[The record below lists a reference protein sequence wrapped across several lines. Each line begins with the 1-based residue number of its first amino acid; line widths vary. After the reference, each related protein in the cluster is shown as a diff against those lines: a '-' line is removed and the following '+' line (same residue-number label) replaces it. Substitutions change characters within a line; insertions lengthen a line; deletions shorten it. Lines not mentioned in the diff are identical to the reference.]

1 MLTRR
6 GFLRAMGATALS
18 GGVYACGI
26 EPSWLETV
34 RMEIALPGLDPAF
47 EGYVVAQISDLHVG
61 SGVPI
66 PYLRRAVEAANAAQP
81 DLVVVTGDILDGC
94 CAKRAPEE
102 AAEVL
107 SALRPRDR
115 ALAVLGNHDTGA
127 FHPGL
132 GTDEGAV
139 RRLRGALAA
148 AGVDVLGNEE
158 RTLERRD
165 GRLRVAGFGDL
176 WSGGFDARAFRAR
189 PGEATLVLSHNPDTA
204 PDLAARG
211 AGLVLC
217 GHTHGG
223 QVRIPFFGPP
233 YCPVRHKELLYG
245 HHRIGG
251 TQVYVNPGLGYSHR
265 IRFLARPELTV
276 LRLVPSTPLDARK
289 SL

>member
-6 GFLRAMGATALS
+6 GFLKAVGATALS

-47 EGYVVAQISDLHVG
+47 HGYVVAQISDLHVG
-61 SGVPI
+61 SGVPL
-66 PYLRRAVEAANAAQP
+66 PYLGRAIEAVNAAEP

-94 CAKRAPEE
+94 CANGAADE

-139 RRLRGALAA
+139 RRLSGALAA
-148 AGVDVLGNEE
+148 AGVDVLANEE
-158 RTLERRD
+158 RVLER
-165 GRLRVAGFGDL
+165 GGGLLRVAGFGDL
-176 WSGGFDARAFRAR
+176 WSDAFDARGFRAA
-189 PGEATLVLSHNPDTA
+189 PEEATLVLSHNPDTA
-204 PDLAARG
+204 PELARRG

-223 QVRIPFFGPP
+223 QVRIPLFGPP
-233 YCPVRHKELLYG
+233 YYPVRNRDLMYG
-245 HHRIGG
+245 HHRLGA

-265 IRFLARPELTV
+265 IRFLARPELTLFTLTV
-276 LRLVPSTPLDARK
+276 DLRGARN